1 MSGSSGLRHLMSEP
15 QPRHLEITVGLHDK
29 ADGLVPGF
37 VLGAHCV
44 NITLTVVGLRLVG
57 RDRLHP
63 SSIGGRD
70 GLSRGRLERSVTNPS
85 GLTSTLD
92 PAGSG
97 NVNLPDVPEP
107 SPPAGLESGS
117 PAAAAWTRI
126 GADQGV

>member
-1 MSGSSGLRHLMSEP
+1 MSEP

-29 ADGLVPGF
+29 TDGLVPGF

-44 NITLTVVGLRLVG
+44 NTTLTVVGFRLAV

-70 GLSRGRLERSVTNPS
+70 GPSRGRLECAVTNPS
-85 GLTSTLD
+85 GLASTLD

-107 SPPAGLESGS
+107 SPPAGLESAS
-117 PAAAAWTRI
+117 PAAAVRTRI